1 MAIPILILN
10 IGWLFLQETPKF
22 AYSKN
27 FDWAIMALNN
37 IAKFNGTEPIKNNEL
52 YPIKVKENEITKIYS
67 PIDLIRYNIKIYT
80 Y

>member
-1 MAIPILILN
+1 
-10 IGWLFLQETPKF
+10 
-22 AYSKN
+22 
-27 FDWAIMALNN
+27 MALNN